1 MKRVVS
7 AIVSLCFGLLVI
19 FSWTSALAEVYF
31 LKTAVNASVPS
42 DQMAAINDL
51 VRMAVSGVSGVRL
64 VGEEAE
70 ASAVLDPQVV
80 KIGNAYVLGLTK
92 IRNGQIVFQQQA
104 RAASLEDMDTVAVRV
119 ARATITERPFK
130 SDTRVSDVTE
140 DQVTR
145 GTRRKETVNQWFIGF
160 GPGTTTHMNS
170 DNNGVY
176 WSFGYTWGMDEQFN
190 LNIGAELLKVRDS
203 NSYIM
208 QAYVGGD
215 YHLSDHNTSPYL
227 SVGLGY
233 GSARAH
239 TGGGLLAPQTDSASG
254 WVASA
259 GAGIKFFRASRVN
272 LGLSGRYVM
281 VTEKTSTGLP
291 AATVGAITLYF

>member
-64 VGEEAE
+64 VGEEVE

-160 GPGTTTHMNS
+160 GPGRTTHMNS

-176 WSFGYTWGMDEQFN
+176 WSFGYTWGMDEHFN
-190 LNIGAELLKVRDS
+190 LVIGSELLKVRDS

-215 YHLSDHNTSPYL
+215 YHLSDHSTSPYL
-227 SVGLGY
+227 SAGLGY

-254 WVASA
+254 WVVSG

-272 LGLSGRYVM
+272 LSLSGRYIM

-291 AATVGAITLYF
+291 SATIGAIKLYF